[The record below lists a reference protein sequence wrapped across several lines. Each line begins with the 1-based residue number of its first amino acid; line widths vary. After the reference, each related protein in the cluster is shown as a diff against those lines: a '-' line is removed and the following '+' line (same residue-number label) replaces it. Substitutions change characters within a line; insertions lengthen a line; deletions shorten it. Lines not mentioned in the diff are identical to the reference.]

1 MYMYIY
7 MYMYMYMYIYIK
19 LHVIMSSI
27 LHTCNEVL
35 FLSLSVCLPVSVSV
49 SLSVCVLPS
58 LGDRSSTQYYNVQ
71 YTEGVACGYHKVEH
85 LRLRIY
91 SLHSTVL

>member
-1 MYMYIY
+1 MQ
-7 MYMYMYMYIYIK
+7 
-19 LHVIMSSI
+19 S
-27 LHTCNEVL
+27 EL
-35 FLSLSVCLPVSVSV
+35 FWYPNKEQA
-49 SLSVCVLPS
+49 
-58 LGDRSSTQYYNVQ
+58 STQYYNVQ

>member
-1 MYMYIY
+1 M
-7 MYMYMYMYIYIK
+7 
-19 LHVIMSSI
+19 
-27 LHTCNEVL
+27 TNW
-35 FLSLSVCLPVSVSV
+35 V
-49 SLSVCVLPS
+49 SL
-58 LGDRSSTQYYNVQ
+58 DRSSTQYYNVQ

>member
-1 MYMYIY
+1 MYIY
-7 MYMYMYMYIYIK
+7 FFLYF
-19 LHVIMSSI
+19 LPPSFPSLSLPPSTAQEPSFSSSMA
-27 LHTCNEVL
+27 CL
-35 FLSLSVCLPVSVSV
+35 FGEEAPLSLSPHANW
-49 SLSVCVLPS
+49 
-58 LGDRSSTQYYNVQ
+58 DRSSTQYYNVQ